1 MNPTPPLPIGIVGLN
16 FGRHIL
22 EQLKLAHISRDFR
35 LAAVC
40 DLDAAKASD
49 YAARY
54 GVKAFTSLDDLLA
67 DPEIPVI
74 GLFIG
79 PVGRAAVIRRIL
91 QAGKDV
97 MTTKP
102 FETDPEAALE
112 VLHEARRLGR
122 VVHLNSPSPTP
133 PEDLAQI
140 MAWVKEH
147 KLGAPV
153 GVRADVWASYREKA
167 DGTWYDDPAKCPVP
181 PIFRLGI
188 YLINDL
194 VQLFGPV
201 KDVQILQSRLF
212 TGRPT
217 ADNGQLSLL
226 FENGALGNI
235 FASFCVNDGDH
246 YRNTL
251 TLNFENGTIYRNA
264 GPDRVG
270 QQSELSLVMNVNN
283 KREVVAR
290 AVAAGTS
297 GAYQWDVCARA
308 IRGEKLENEITP
320 EQIVAGLRII
330 QSMSAA
336 ASKLG

>member
-1 MNPTPPLPIGIVGLN
+1 MNPLPPLPIGIIGLN

-22 EQLKLAHISRDFR
+22 EQLKLEHVSRNFR

-40 DLDAAKASD
+40 DLDAAKATD
-49 YAARY
+49 YATRY
-54 GVKAFTSLDDLLA
+54 GVKSFTSLDALLA

-79 PVGRAAVIRRIL
+79 PVGRAAVIRRIIK
-91 QAGKDV
+91 AGKDV

-140 MAWVKEH
+140 LTWVKDH

-153 GVRADVWASYREKA
+153 GARADVWASYREKA

-201 KDVQILQSRLF
+201 RDVHVLQSRIF

-217 ADNGQLSLL
+217 ADNGQLGLL
-226 FENGALGNI
+226 FENGAIGNI

-270 QQSELSLVMNVNN
+270 NQSELSLVMNRAN
-283 KREVVAR
+283 KREIAAR
-290 AVAAGTS
+290 AIVAGTS
-297 GAYQWDVCARA
+297 GAYQWDVFARA
-308 IRGEKLENEITP
+308 VRGEKLKNETTP
-320 EQIVAGLRII
+320 EQIVAGIRII

-336 ASKLG
+336 ATQLG